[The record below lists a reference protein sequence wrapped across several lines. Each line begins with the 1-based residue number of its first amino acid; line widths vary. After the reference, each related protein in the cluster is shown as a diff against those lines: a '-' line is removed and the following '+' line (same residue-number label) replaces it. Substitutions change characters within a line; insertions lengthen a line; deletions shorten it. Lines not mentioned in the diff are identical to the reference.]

1 MCLYHWAAEF
11 QLYDIAAGAQ
21 LFGSTAVASSC
32 LSLPL
37 PAVSSCCP
45 AFRLHCGCLQLVASR
60 CLCMLLVP
68 AAQVF
73 GSTAVAS
80 SYLSL
85 LLPAASS
92 CCPAFRLL
100 CGCTFLPLLRVFMPL
115 PCLLPQLLA
124 SSPLFCCFASPAAPP
139 CSSQAQSAGS
149 VYMPCGCTH
158 KCTKRGASRHQ
169 ESAKGKSNERQLE
182 ATVVEPRAGQQKP
195 AEGKSNGM

>member
-1 MCLYHWAAEF
+1 MNVVTSLCTAALYAANRKVRIPPSKDE
-11 QLYDIAAGAQ
+11 
-21 LFGSTAVASSC
+21 
-32 LSLPL
+32 
-37 PAVSSCCP
+37 
-45 AFRLHCGCLQLVASR
+45 ASR
-60 CLCMLLVP
+60 PELVRLKKIYRNVP
-68 AAQVF
+68 V
-73 GSTAVAS
+73 
-80 SYLSL
+80 SL
-85 LLPAASS
+85 DGGIPTLRYCRRRP
-92 CCPAFRLL
+92 FRLL
-100 CGCTFLPLLRVFMPL
+100 CGCTFLSLLRVFMPL

-182 ATVVEPRAGQQKP
+182 AIVVEPRAGQQKP